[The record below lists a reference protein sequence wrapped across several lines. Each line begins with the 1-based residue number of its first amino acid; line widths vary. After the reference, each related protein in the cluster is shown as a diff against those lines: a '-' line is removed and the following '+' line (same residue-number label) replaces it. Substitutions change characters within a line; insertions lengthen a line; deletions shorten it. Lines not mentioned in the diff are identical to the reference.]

1 MVEIFNSLQHET
13 LSVSTISERK
23 KSLECHFTAAAAAVA
38 GCSLEL
44 RLSALKIFEAI

>member
-23 KSLECHFTAAAAAVA
+23 KSLECHFTAAAVA